1 MDDGDEYQEQD
12 YNSVALP
19 CCILGSTQEHTDR
32 VYTIQP
38 PAGREASGS
47 GTLDQTLIW
56 TRDHEPINKP
66 D

>member
-47 GTLDQTLIW
+47 GTLDQTLI
-56 TRDHEPINKP
+56 
-66 D
+66 